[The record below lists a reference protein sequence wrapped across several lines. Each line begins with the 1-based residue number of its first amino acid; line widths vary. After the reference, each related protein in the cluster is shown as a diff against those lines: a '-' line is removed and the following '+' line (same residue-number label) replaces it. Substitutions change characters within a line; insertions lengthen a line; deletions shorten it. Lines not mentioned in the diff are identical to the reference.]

1 MKSTLTIAFSFFTIL
16 VFAQTPGG
24 MNYQAVA
31 RDGSGVLIKNKSISV
46 KAVLLTGSSGSNVE
60 YTETHAVNTN
70 DYGLFTVII
79 GEGSSSDNFGAL
91 SWGTKKHHLKIEI
104 DNGIGFVNM
113 GTMTF
118 QAVPYALIAKN
129 VENIPTLTLTDLDD
143 VSTSG
148 AANGQVLGWD
158 GSSWT
163 PVNASVG
170 GTTYSGGSGITITGN
185 TIDANAGNAIWNA
198 DKLQNRSVANTSPS
212 TGQVLTWSGVA
223 WAPSTISVGNTYTAG
238 TGLTLTGTAF
248 SANTT
253 TALWNSSQLQG
264 RNISSTA
271 PASSQVLKWNGS
283 NWAPAADDNTA
294 YTAGTGLTLTGTSF
308 SANTTTAL
316 WNSSQLQGR
325 NISSTAPASSQ
336 VLKWNGSNWAPATDD
351 NTAYTSGTGLTLTG
365 TVLSAN
371 TTSALWNASKL
382 QGRNLS
388 ATAPALG
395 QLLGWDGTNWSPET
409 VKSSPWESIGT
420 TSIHTNKS
428 VGIGRDSALTKL
440 DIIDTI
446 TGTGNSTFSST
457 LTEIRASKSNLS
469 SSVGHW
475 MRVVGSGGYE
485 NIGYRSAVLGTS
497 TAAYNGSGAVAGL
510 FIVDGSG
517 GQNNFGVRISC
528 AFSQTATVRNYG
540 VYSHSRG
547 NGTFN
552 MGVFALSNRSTTGTG
567 KTNYGIYAQA
577 DSGATNYAGYF
588 VGNVTYTGTLAS
600 ASDAKLK
607 NNVVPF
613 EGALD
618 KLENL
623 KVKTYEYK
631 QVGVYGKMNLPEGKQ
646 FGFIAQELEQTFP
659 ELVENQVH
667 AVNAENNKLD
677 AEAME
682 YKAVNYIGMIPI
694 LTKAIQ
700 EQQDY
705 IKKLEAR
712 IQALENTK

>member
-238 TGLTLTGTAF
+238 TGLTLTGTA
-248 SANTT
+248 
-253 TALWNSSQLQG
+253 
-264 RNISSTA
+264 
-271 PASSQVLKWNGS
+271 
-283 NWAPAADDNTA
+283 
-294 YTAGTGLTLTGTSF
+294 F